1 MDNERTLD
9 VSLFPKELKLLL
21 ALIGPLSKASAA
33 LKERMA
39 GGGELSGIDWDHF
52 VRLALHHRVY
62 PTVYTN
68 LARWDS
74 SPIPEA
80 VMKALYAAYGKN
92 TFQMMHLTA
101 AMDKVSR
108 LFDENGVRSLMLK
121 GPILAEELY
130 GELSLRTCKDLDIL
144 VPADEVELAETI
156 LLGAGYELDEGEV
169 RILND
174 WKWRVHHI
182 SYTNPQTGVQ
192 IELHWRLNPDKGKE
206 PSFDEMWAR
215 RRTSVLT
222 QHPLYY
228 LGSEDM
234 FLFLV
239 QHGARHGWFRLRW
252 LLDIDRML
260 EKQLNSSDI
269 AAHLKRYHSLAIGG
283 QALLLASQL
292 LGTPIGPGM
301 KSIAAGNHAHRLA
314 RSAIIF
320 LNEMITLS
328 PVPQHL
334 TIYYRRYLFSLRS
347 ASQKLLFIV
356 SLLYP
361 NNRDIETLRLP
372 KKLYVLYFPLRPF
385 LWIWRRRK
393 QQASS

>member
-1 MDNERTLD
+1 MDNELTLD
-9 VSLFPKELKLLL
+9 MSLFPKELKLLL
-21 ALIGPLSKASAA
+21 ALIGPVPPEDQA
-33 LKERMA
+33 LADRMEA
-39 GGGELSGIDWDHF
+39 GDLTNINWDRF
-52 VRLALHHRVY
+52 FELALHHRVY
-62 PTVYTN
+62 PSVYTN
-68 LARWDS
+68 LKRWNS
-74 SPIPEA
+74 KLLPEE
-80 VMKALYAAYGKN
+80 VMKALYAAYGRN
-92 TFQMMHLTA
+92 TFQMMHITA
-101 AMDKVSR
+101 ALDKICR
-108 LFDENGVRSLMLK
+108 LFDENRIRSLMLK

-144 VPADEVELAETI
+144 VPADDVELAESV
-156 LLGAGYELDEGEV
+156 LLAAGYELDEDEV

-192 IELHWRLNPDKGKE
+192 IELHWRLNPDRGKE
-206 PSFDEMWAR
+206 PSFEELWER
-215 RRTSVLT
+215 RRTSGLT

-228 LGSEDM
+228 LGAEDM

-260 EKQLNSSDI
+260 AKPLDGRSV

-283 QALLLASQL
+283 QALILASQL
-292 LGTPIGPGM
+292 LRTPINSGM
-301 KSIAAGNHAHRLA
+301 KPIAAGSHAYRLA
-314 RSAIIF
+314 EGAIIF
-320 LNEMITLS
+320 LNEIITLS